1 MSLQRKQTYV
11 AFLRGVNV
19 GGKKP
24 IKMKE
29 LTAVL
34 GAAGFQSVRT
44 FIASGNVIFEAS
56 AKDPARIARKMEKHL
71 LNALGYEIVVMVR
84 TIDELKKIVKSNPFC
99 QKRVGVRVR
108 STRPRTQAVLTEP
121 SPSADEM
128 LFVTFLASPTP
139 SKPRLPLRSK
149 TENMEVIALT
159 DGAVFIVARRK
170 KTGWFGFPHTFAE
183 KQFNVPTTTRNWTT
197 VVKIVAAAEK

>member
-1 MSLQRKQTYV
+1 MSVQGEQTFV

-29 LTAVL
+29 LAAVL
-34 GAAGFQSVRT
+34 AAAGFRNVRT

-56 AKDPARIARKMEKHL
+56 AKDPARIATKMEKHL
-71 LNALGYEIVVMVR
+71 LKAFGSEITVIIR
-84 TIDELKKIVKSNPFC
+84 TVDELRAIIKRNPF
-99 QKRVGVRVR
+99 KK
-108 STRPRTQAVLTEP
+108 PK
-121 SPSADEM
+121 PSADEM
-128 LFVTFLASPTP
+128 LFVTFLASPP
-139 SKPRLPLRSK
+139 PVKPRLPLRSK

-159 DGAVFIVARRK
+159 DGAAFMVARRK

-183 KQFNVPTTTRNWTT
+183 KEFRVPTTTRNWTT